1 MIRSCHQL
9 KVHPIAVFAIEQI
22 AVKAFFAPLTSDL
35 VFSQI
40 QARIDFRARLADPIG
55 CTGRLKHVAALEA
68 FPLTWLVRGQSRAS
82 VYKASTRCELW
93 LGSHLS
99 ITAVWT

>member
-1 MIRSCHQL
+1 VIRSCHQL

-22 AVKAFFAPLTSDL
+22 AIEAFFAPLTSDL

-55 CTGRLKHVAALEA
+55 CTGRLKHLAALET
-68 FPLTWLVRGQSRAS
+68 FPLAWLVGCQSRAS
-82 VYKASTRCELW
+82 VYKTSTRGKFC
-93 LGSHLS
+93 LGSHIRIKAVS
-99 ITAVWT
+99 I